1 MYSKWRMHISES
13 MLKDKTKSYTKHAVD
28 NAKKEIEI
36 HWKSTLYK
44 ATEKMNKE
52 KSTYIDETELKVLKE
67 RKALSIIAKADM
79 KNAAEEE
86 RARLLI
92 LMKEKEA
99 DWTKREKEL
108 SLIHQNSISR
118 ITKENN
124 KNIELIH
131 KESQKEIKN
140 DRIYAEVSLKEQ
152 HDNLLN
158 ENNQKWGH
166 TIEEM
171 QGVFEKEKITR

>member
-28 NAKKEIEI
+28 NTKKEIEI

-131 KESQKEIKN
+131 KESQKEIKM
-140 DRIYAEVSLKEQ
+140 IEYM
-152 HDNLLN
+152 
-158 ENNQKWGH
+158 QKSH
-166 TIEEM
+166 
-171 QGVFEKEKITR
+171 